1 MPRKSRKSSK
11 SNFYHVIV
19 QGINKNYIFEKRE
32 DKEKY
37 RNLIKKKLEES
48 NIVLLAYCIMGNH
61 THFLIYSEKS
71 EYLSKYMQRLNTTYS
86 QFYNRKN
93 KRVGYVFKD
102 RYNSQEILNIK
113 HLYNCLRYIHNN
125 PVKAGIV
132 INEEEYEY
140 SSYNEFIVK
149 RCIINDES
157 INLLFGTLTNYKEF
171 FDLIHNN
178 ASENDNDFIDVKEKN
193 IEDFIFQTE
202 KKYNK
207 SIRDIIKNKEILK
220 KIIKEARVQTNVTIR
235 ELAEILDVSKSTVGK
250 YSKY

>member
-48 NIVLLAYCIMGNH
+48 NIVVLAYCIMGNH

-113 HLYNCLRYIHNN
+113 HLY
-125 PVKAGIV
+125 K
-132 INEEEYEY
+132 
-140 SSYNEFIVK
+140 
-149 RCIINDES
+149 
-157 INLLFGTLTNYKEF
+157 
-171 FDLIHNN
+171 
-178 ASENDNDFIDVKEKN
+178 
-193 IEDFIFQTE
+193 
-202 KKYNK
+202 
-207 SIRDIIKNKEILK
+207 
-220 KIIKEARVQTNVTIR
+220 
-235 ELAEILDVSKSTVGK
+235 
-250 YSKY
+250 

>member
-48 NIVLLAYCIMGNH
+48 NIVVLAYCIMGNH

-220 KIIKEARVQTNVTIR
+220 KIIKEARLRTNVTIR

>member
-48 NIVLLAYCIMGNH
+48 NIVVLAYCIMGNH

>member
-48 NIVLLAYCIMGNH
+48 NIVVLAYCIMGNH

-157 INLLFGTLTNYKEF
+157 IKLLFGTLTNYKEF